1 MGSQGVRHDLSDF
14 HSVDYFSLR
23 WETTMLQRS
32 FPNSTIYMCD
42 HKTILYVSKKSIFDI
57 QIEMQITS
65 KYLKNMNK

>member
-1 MGSQGVRHDLSDF
+1 
-14 HSVDYFSLR
+14 
-23 WETTMLQRS
+23 MLQRS

-42 HKTILYVSKKSIFDI
+42 HKTILSVSKISIIDI